1 MIPLQLGLHRVQIV
15 GALDVAAGGQIL
27 RLGAHVLNLGQ
38 LQGAVLLSL
47 GEGSAGNVGVDVDLE
62 AVVVLADDQT
72 VADAVQIGLKGLQP
86 LVGRGFADNE
96 HGVEGEG
103 DLLRGNGRVVG
114 LALHLRLPLAVPLG
128 HGHAPQGVQ
137 HALED
142 HQEALAAGVHHTGL
156 LQDGVHLGGVLQGE
170 LPLGDGGL
178 QHGLRV
184 VGGLAGCVGGPGRR
198 QAGDGEDGALGGL
211 HHRLVGGGHAEVQG
225 DGQIATVDAVL
236 VLDRLGKAAEEQGQN
251 DAGVAPGAPQ
261 QGGGVGGGG
270 LAHGVGLLLAQ
281 LRRGGAEGQAH
292 VGAGVPVGHGEDV
305 QFVDL
310 LLLQIEGGRRVNHGL
325 GKRRS
330 VNALSHIG
338 CSFLSMGAGRFS
350 R

>member
-72 VADAVQIGLKGLQP
+72 VADAVQIGLKGLKP

-137 HALED
+137 HTLED

-211 HHRLVGGGHAEVQG
+211 HHRLVGGGHAVIQG
-225 DGQIATVDAVL
+225 DGEIGAVGGIL
-236 VLDRLGKAAEEQGQN
+236 VLQGLAKAPEEQGED
-251 DAGVAPGAPQ
+251 DAGVAPGPPQ
-261 QGGGVGGGG
+261 QGGGVDGGGLPHRLGLLFAQLGGGG
-270 LAHGVGLLLAQ
+270 ADGKAHI
-281 LRRGGAEGQAH
+281 GARI
-292 VGAGVPVGHGEDV
+292 PVGDREDV
-305 QFVDL
+305 ELVDL
-310 LLLQIEGGRRVNHGL
+310 LLL
-325 GKRRS
+325 
-330 VNALSHIG
+330 
-338 CSFLSMGAGRFS
+338 
-350 R
+350 